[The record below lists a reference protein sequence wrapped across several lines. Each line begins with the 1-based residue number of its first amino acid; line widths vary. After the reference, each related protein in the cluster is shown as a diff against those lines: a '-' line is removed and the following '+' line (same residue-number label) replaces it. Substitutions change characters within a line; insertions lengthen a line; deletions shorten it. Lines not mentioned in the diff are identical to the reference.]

1 MGWLINVDHQFS
13 PSGCSTYSPHFVYY
27 PRHKCKIA
35 GCIGRRSLS
44 FFPVCAGCT
53 SVQEANILNNHNV
66 LGTSEFATHLLNEI
80 TLIFIDLRAC

>member
-1 MGWLINVDHQFS
+1 MVDQCRSSIFPIWVFNVF
-13 PSGCSTYSPHFVYY
+13 PHFVYY

-66 LGTSEFATHLLNEI
+66 LGTSEFAIHLLNEI

>member
-1 MGWLINVDHQFS
+1 MVDQCRSSIFPIWVFNVFPPFCVLPAAQMQNCRMHWQKVS
-13 PSGCSTYSPHFVYY
+13 E
-27 PRHKCKIA
+27 
-35 GCIGRRSLS
+35 

-66 LGTSEFATHLLNEI
+66 LGTSEFAIHLLNEI